1 MNVQYGKKD
10 AYKPGCPRTKTI
22 QMHILV
28 NILLLTQKEENKAKE
43 D

>member
-1 MNVQYGKKD
+1 MCNMAKKD
-10 AYKPGCPRTKTI
+10 AYKPGCPQTRKI

-28 NILLLTQKEENKAKE
+28 NILLLTQKEENKAKK